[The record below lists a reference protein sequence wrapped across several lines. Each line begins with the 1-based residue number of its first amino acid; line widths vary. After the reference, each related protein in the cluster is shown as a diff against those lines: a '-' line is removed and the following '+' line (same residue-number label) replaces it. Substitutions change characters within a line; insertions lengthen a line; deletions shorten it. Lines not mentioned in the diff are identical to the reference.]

1 MALPGTD
8 ISVSDFISEMQ
19 IGTSYGSGVGSWPIS
34 YLSTYLARDGW
45 ADVNG
50 YTQVDVDITFGS
62 PIANLCGRKT
72 YTFDLTGSNDADFSN
87 WTMDISFN
95 QSTTYPATAGPNFDA
110 SNLNSGNQSNGS
122 AWNETYYDGIIE
134 TVQVNWTYAGRPPG
148 ANANFND
155 NNGTWVGSPFPGS
168 ATSASSGGQASN
180 VDNCV
185 NYTLYVTT

>member
-1 MALPGTD
+1 MAIPGTD
-8 ISVSDFISEMQ
+8 VGVSDIISEMQ
-19 IGTSYGSGVGSWPIS
+19 IGTSYGPGVGIYPIS

-45 ADVNG
+45 ADVNQ
-50 YTQVDVDITFGS
+50 YAQVDVDISLGS
-62 PIANLCGRKT
+62 VAGFCGRKS
-72 YTFDLTGSNDADFSN
+72 YTFDLTGSNDADFQD
-87 WTMDISFN
+87 WVMDITFN

-122 AWNETYYDGIIE
+122 AWNEVYYDGVIE
-134 TVQVNWTYAGRPPG
+134 TVQVNWAYFGRPPG

-155 NNGTWVGSPFPGS
+155 NNGTWAGSPFPGS

-185 NYTLYVTT
+185 DYTLYVTT